1 MGNAGGQG
9 DDGVDALALH
19 AVFGLDAFLGDVAE
33 HRHAAGA
40 FGALL
45 LTDAREV
52 EIQQARLGVTDLEL
66 AGERADGLGEFKG
79 QRDVGRKAAQLGA
92 IDVFL
97 AHAQQA
103 DRGGISVF
111 NGTVMRE
118 DEHAFAKRVQ
128 DRLHEVTLALEAAG
142 EDCQILRVEVI
153 NAAQHAIKRTEAA
166 TGHIRKRAPRRG
178 ER

>member
-1 MGNAGGQG
+1 M
-9 DDGVDALALH
+9 
-19 AVFGLDAFLGDVAE
+19 
-33 HRHAAGA
+33 
-40 FGALL
+40 
-45 LTDAREV
+45 

-97 AHAQQA
+97 AHAEEA
-103 DRGGISVF
+103 DRGGVSVF
-111 NGTVMRE
+111 DGAVMRE
-118 DEHAFAKRVQ
+118 DEHAFSKRVQ
-128 DRLHEVTLALEAAG
+128 DRLHEVTLALKAAG

-153 NAAQHAIKRTEAA
+153 NAAQHAIKRTEAT

-178 ER
+178 GR